1 MKVRNAGSVLK
12 NVFNGPCF
20 HQMMFLCMK
29 NVPGL
34 PGCFSSC
41 ILQRQTST
49 THSKFEIYP
58 KMIVQR
64 SCWCP
69 WVLSTN
75 YCLTFQIFQKR
86 FTRQLHTNW
95 QWDVYTSCILWK
107 ASFSQSSCVSCY
119 LDFSG
124 LETIAL
130 MSAEAPQLS
139 AVFLG
144 RLNGPH
150 ASSIW
155 VVRKMFSRSGGQEN
169 GLGAASVRKNQRL
182 HQTWRWIKHGF
193 MLRDVIW
200 VIFG

>member
-20 HQMMFLCMK
+20 HQMMFLCLK

-34 PGCFSSC
+34 PGCFSGC
-41 ILQRQTST
+41 ILQWQTST

-107 ASFSQSSCVSCY
+107 ASFSQSSCVSRLFGCFWPWNNCFDVSRGAKFECS
-119 LDFSG
+119 LN
-124 LETIAL
+124 
-130 MSAEAPQLS
+130 
-139 AVFLG
+139 LG
-144 RLNGPH
+144 RFFTDLT
-150 ASSIW
+150 
-155 VVRKMFSRSGGQEN
+155 RKEHLSREKN
-169 GLGAASVRKNQRL
+169 AFSVRWTGKTGWGQLQWER
-182 HQTWRWIKHGF
+182 TKGSIRHGDGSN
-193 MLRDVIW
+193 MDSC
-200 VIFG
+200 